1 MTSVGLMDGWIVHV
15 NESNFA
21 DLSEDETVVVLP
33 SYPIAM
39 VLGWIPCQS
48 IRLFGDTSLNM
59 ELETMD
65 IVDMVA
71 SSDVRCCS
79 M

>member
-1 MTSVGLMDGWIVHV
+1 MISVGLMDEWIVHV

-21 DLSEDETVVVLP
+21 DLSKDETVGV
-33 SYPIAM
+33 YRHIQIAM
-39 VLGWIPCQS
+39 VLGWISCQS

-65 IVDMVA
+65 IVDMGK
-71 SSDVRCCS
+71 
-79 M
+79 